1 MEVISLKGTV
11 KEGVTLETINAFC
24 EEHDLEV
31 EFPSYPNTEIKI
43 VFGKVI
49 LGWEVPDGV
58 LIE

>member
-11 KEGVTLETINAFC
+11 KEDVTLETINAFC

-49 LGWEVPDGV
+49 IGWEVPDGL